1 MNETDLDY
9 LRRAIELSRLAP
21 SESGDLPFGA
31 LVVDE
36 GRVISEGRNLVATQS
51 DPTAHA
57 EILALREAARRRG
70 DPSLVGAVLY
80 SSSEP
85 CPMCLTACY
94 WARISRVV
102 HAATTDDAAE
112 YGFSD
117 AEYYRQLRL
126 PAQRRDLRID
136 AAPGPERTR
145 AVQALADWGAGRS
158 SDPETT

>member
-1 MNETDLDY
+1 MNEADLDY
-9 LRRAIELSRLAP
+9 LHRAVELSLLAP

-31 LVVDE
+31 LVVYE
-36 GRVISEGRNLVATQS
+36 GQVIGEGRNLVATQG

-57 EILALREAARRRG
+57 EILALREAARFRG

-94 WARISRVV
+94 WAEISRVV
-102 HAATTDDAAE
+102 HAATTGDAAE

-126 PAQRRDLRID
+126 PAQRRDLRVD
-136 AAPGPERTR
+136 AAPEPVRASAVRSLARWSSGRTSGTR
-145 AVQALADWGAGRS
+145 
-158 SDPETT
+158 